1 LLPSP
6 EGLLTWVNVRVD
18 DPAHHAVETEEKESA
33 MSLRDMVVLL
43 DGSPR
48 DDAKLAVAVSL
59 ARQHDAH
66 LTGLCPLELLL
77 PADMSFALG
86 GYPDLWAL
94 PEFAKQ
100 IESQSRAKAGTIEGR
115 FRELLRREGLT
126 GDWLFEA
133 GPLVPAVTQRVQ
145 ATDLIVV
152 GQADPENPLPAAA
165 RALVEDILMT
175 AGRPLLLIPYA
186 GHFNQIGANVLV
198 GWTPTRESARAVHD
212 ALPLLAP
219 SAKVTVLTV
228 ETSRP
233 GRDEDALPT
242 ADVAEHLARH
252 HLSVSAA
259 RTVVSDGLSPADVLL
274 DYASDISAD
283 LLVVGGYG
291 HSRTREM
298 VMGGVTRDLLRH
310 MTLPVLM
317 SH

>member
-1 LLPSP
+1 V
-6 EGLLTWVNVRVD
+6 G
-18 DPAHHAVETEEKESA
+18 
-33 MSLRDMVVLL
+33 LRDLVVLL
-43 DGSPR
+43 DGSTR
-48 DDAKLAVAVSL
+48 DETKLAVALQL
-59 ARQHDAH
+59 ARRNDAH

-100 IESQSRAKAGTIEGR
+100 IEGQATAKAAVIEAG
-115 FRELLRREGLT
+115 FRELLRREGIT
-126 GDWLFEA
+126 GDWLMES
-133 GPLVPAVTQRVQ
+133 GSLIPTVTHR
-145 ATDLIVV
+145 AHAADLIVV
-152 GQADPENPLPAAA
+152 GQADPENPLPATA
-165 RALVEDILMT
+165 RTLVEDILMT

-186 GHFNQIGANVLV
+186 GRFSTIGTNTLV

-212 ALPLLAP
+212 ALPLLVP
-219 SAKVTVLTV
+219 GAKITVLTV
-228 ETSRP
+228 EAPRAGHDLAPLS
-233 GRDEDALPT
+233 T
-242 ADVAEHLARH
+242 AGIAEHLARH
-252 HLSVSAA
+252 GLSVSAA
-259 RTVVSDGLSPADVLL
+259 RTVVTDGLSPADALL

-298 VMGGVTRDLLRH
+298 IMGGVTRDLLRH

>member
-1 LLPSP
+1 
-6 EGLLTWVNVRVD
+6 
-18 DPAHHAVETEEKESA
+18 

-43 DGSPR
+43 DGSAR
-48 DDAKLAVAVSL
+48 DDAKLATAVRL
-59 ARQHDAH
+59 ARRHDAH
-66 LTGLCPLELLL
+66 ITGLCPLELLL

-100 IESQSRAKAGTIEGR
+100 IESQSRGKAAIIEGS
-115 FRELLRREGLT
+115 FRELLRREGLN
-126 GDWLFEA
+126 GDWAFEA

-145 ATDLIVV
+145 AADLIIV

-165 RALVEDILMT
+165 RTLVEDILMT

-186 GHFNQIGANVLV
+186 GTFNQIGANVLI

-212 ALPLLAP
+212 ALPLLTP

-228 ETSRP
+228 EASRV
-233 GRDEDALPT
+233 GRDEDVVPT
-242 ADVAEHLARH
+242 ADIAEHLARH
-252 HLSVSAA
+252 QLVVSAA
-259 RTVVSDGLSPADVLL
+259 RTVVTDGLSPADALL

-298 VMGGVTRDLLRH
+298 IMGGVTRDLLRH